1 MIKVLLNGCKG
12 RIGMTLCSMI
22 ESDDYNQTLQVCAGI
37 DAVGGGHFP
46 FPFYTDI
53 NDCDM
58 PSDVIID
65 FSIARAVPGVI
76 DYAVKT
82 KTPLLIC
89 TTGLSDDTIEK
100 INEAAKVI
108 PVFRSGNMSLGV
120 NLLVNLIEKAVSV
133 LGDAG
138 FDIEIVERHH
148 NQKID
153 SPSGTAYML
162 AEAANDAANGKY
174 EFVYGR
180 RPEDYKKRGKNELG
194 IHSVRGGTII
204 GDHSIV
210 FAGNDEVIELS
221 HSAFSKNV
229 FAQGAVK
236 AAKFLV
242 GKSPGLYSMK
252 ELMESE

>member
-1 MIKVLLNGCKG
+1 MIKVLINGCKG
-12 RIGMTLCSMI
+12 RLGKSLCELI
-22 ESDDYNQTLQVCAGI
+22 ESDAYNQTLQVCAGV
-37 DAVGGGHFP
+37 DAVSGGRFP
-46 FPFYTDI
+46 FPFYKDI

-65 FSIARAVPGVI
+65 FSVAKAVPGVI
-76 DYAVKT
+76 EYAVKT

-89 TTGLSDDTIEK
+89 TTGISDDTTEK
-100 INEAAKVI
+100 INEAAKAI
-108 PVFRSGNMSLGV
+108 PVFRSGNMSLGI
-120 NLLVNLIEKAVSV
+120 NLLANLIEKAVSV
-133 LGDAG
+133 LNDAD

-148 NQKID
+148 NKKLD
-153 SPSGTAYML
+153 SPSGTAFIL
-162 AEAANDAANGKY
+162 ADAANSAAGGKY
-174 EFVYGR
+174 EYVYGR

-204 GDHSIV
+204 GDHSII
-210 FAGNDEVIELS
+210 FAGNDEVIEIN

-242 GKSPGLYSMK
+242 GKQAGLYSMK
-252 ELMESE
+252 ELMNE